1 MKTTPGIQRKPYR
14 KKLLRLIES
23 EDLIF
28 VLGPR
33 RSGKS
38 TFALEL
44 EELLKRLTMSD
55 VYVSR
60 INFEDTNLMRVSVES
75 LRKLFETRYAMGRKN
90 IFLVDEISH
99 LIGWETALNE
109 ILRLPKVKVILFSST
124 REVLSDRIDLVR
136 EGRCGVVHMLPLALP
151 EFLFFHG
158 FREIDQT
165 EPVSNVKLYRGPD
178 DKTFTLGEIYR
189 MYISVGGMPV
199 VSREQLAARHAWVAA
214 EGTYCSSVTHDIM
227 EYGSKSDK
235 SRITDPLLLRTVITV
250 LARNVGE
257 NISATRVGK
266 IASEYLERPSSTKTV
281 ESYMQ
286 AILNSHLF
294 FISERFDIRS
304 NAQLKTLSKYYI
316 ADTGVCGYVMVTQ
329 RLDDG
334 AALEN
339 LVYME
344 LLRRDL
350 RVMNGKLGSDE
361 VTFVM
366 DPFGER
372 VYVQTSARL
381 DESNRQKVL
390 SPLRRI
396 KDNYPKAVITMN
408 SKTKKTPDGILIMN
422 ALEFL
427 MGAKLR

>member
-1 MKTTPGIQRKPYR
+1 MKTTPGIQRKTYR
-14 KKLLRLIES
+14 KKLLQLIES

-33 RSGKS
+33 RAGKS
-38 TFALEL
+38 TFAYEL
-44 EELLKRLTMSD
+44 EELLKRLAMSD

-60 INFEDTNLMRVSVES
+60 INFEDTALLRVSVES
-75 LRKLFETRYAMGRKN
+75 LRDMFETRYANGKKN

-99 LIGWETALNE
+99 LRDWEPALNDV
-109 ILRLPKVKVILFSST
+109 LDLPKVKMILFSST
-124 REVLSDRIDLVR
+124 REVLSERIDLVR
-136 EGRCGVVHMLPLALP
+136 EGRCGVVDMLPLSLS

-158 FREIDQT
+158 FREIDRN

-189 MYISVGGMPV
+189 TYVSVGGMPV
-199 VSREQLAARHAWVAA
+199 VSSGQLAARHAWVAA

-250 LARNVGE
+250 LAKNVGV

-294 FISERFDIRS
+294 YVSERFDIRS
-304 NAQLKTLSKYYI
+304 NARLKTLSKYYI
-316 ADTGVCGYVMVTQ
+316 ADVGVCGYVLGVQ

-334 AALEN
+334 AVLEN

-344 LLRRDL
+344 LVRRGFG
-350 RVMNGKLGSDE
+350 VMNGKLGSDE
-361 VTFVM
+361 ITFVI

-372 VYVQTSARL
+372 AYVQTTARL

-396 KDNYPKAVITMN
+396 KDNYPKAVVTMN
-408 SKTKKTPDGILIMN
+408 SKTKKTPDGILIVN